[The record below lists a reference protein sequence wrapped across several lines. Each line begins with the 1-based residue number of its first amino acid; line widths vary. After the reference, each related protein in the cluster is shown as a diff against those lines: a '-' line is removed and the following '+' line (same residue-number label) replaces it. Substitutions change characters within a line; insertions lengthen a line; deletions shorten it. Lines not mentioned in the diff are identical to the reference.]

1 MKIFITTTFMVI
13 FSIKKT
19 LYPYSAEIYTTLIR
33 GKAMGVFSVAG
44 RIATTTLG
52 FAGVSAL
59 YWFNGNGLYLLFL
72 VFSVLSSVLIF
83 KMPYCTLGRPLDT

>member
-1 MKIFITTTFMVI
+1 MGI
-13 FSIKKT
+13 FS
-19 LYPYSAEIYTTLIR
+19 L
-33 GKAMGVFSVAG
+33 AG

-52 FAGVSAL
+52 FLGVNAL

-72 VFSVLSSVLIF
+72 FFSIISSFSVY